1 MKKFKLLLLVILV
14 ATLTSCID
22 KSKYGKTPENA
33 EISMK
38 TSIALTD
45 TTNVFQI
52 ITEKDQDIVIYKGEV
67 RGIYYTDID
76 EANKFKIGLF
86 LSGVVIGLIISL
98 LVIAIH
104 ES

>member
-52 ITEKDQDIVIYKGEV
+52 ITEKDQDVVIYKGEV
-67 RGIYYTDID
+67 KGVYYTDID
-76 EANKFKIGLF
+76 EANSSIVTIFF
-86 LSGVVIGLIISL
+86 LGIVAGAIISL
-98 LVIAIH
+98 IVIAIH